1 MKKIEMEAE
10 TMIVYLIR
18 LVKYDS
24 EMIIWRRTNS
34 SIHMIID

>member
-24 EMIIWRRTNS
+24 EMIIWRKTNS
-34 SIHMIID
+34 IINMITD